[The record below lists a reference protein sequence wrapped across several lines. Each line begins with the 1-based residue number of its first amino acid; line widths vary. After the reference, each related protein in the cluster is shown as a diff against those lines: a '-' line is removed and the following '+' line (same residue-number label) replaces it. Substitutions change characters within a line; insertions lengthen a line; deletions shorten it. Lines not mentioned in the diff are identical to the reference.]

1 MATESQIA
9 ANQLNALRSTGPRS
23 PEGKESS
30 SQNAIKH
37 GLTARKAV
45 VLPDEKE
52 DEFLALR
59 QSLRAQYAPLDPLR
73 QILVDTLAA
82 NLWRLQR
89 VPHFEA
95 MLLQASP
102 TSHSDSDE
110 PRSVDVAVQQLQAL
124 RDFVLPKDVLGKIS
138 RHEAHL
144 LREIQ
149 HLMKVLQH
157 HPVPVAESPPLAAP
171 SIPHGRPEQDMDSPQ
186 QTHERILQS
195 LSQPRY
201 LP

>member
-1 MATESQIA
+1 MATEKQIA
-9 ANQLNALRSTGPRS
+9 ANQLNALMSTGPCT
-23 PEGKESS
+23 PEGMETS
-30 SQNAIKH
+30 SQNAVKH
-37 GLTARKAV
+37 GLTARKAI

-52 DEFLALR
+52 EEFLALR
-59 QSLRAQYAPLDPLR
+59 QSLRAQFAPLDPLR
-73 QILVDTLAA
+73 QIFVDTLAA
-82 NLWRLQR
+82 SLWRLQR

-102 TSHSDSDE
+102 TPHSGCDEQTSLDS
-110 PRSVDVAVQQLQAL
+110 ALQQLQAL

-149 HLMKVLQH
+149 HLLKALQQSTAPAVSSPLPAVH
-157 HPVPVAESPPLAAP
+157 LPSVPPCGPERD
-171 SIPHGRPEQDMDSPQ
+171 SIQ
-186 QTHERILQS
+186 QTHDRILES

-201 LP
+201 LR